1 MQLQIL
7 PEKILLRI
15 ANYLGLQALNSLLR
29 TSHFFFTIL
38 IDHLHAFASHD
49 VSSTPSL
56 CWAAKRGHE
65 PLVHLLLLNPD
76 TDVNIRDVNCSS
88 NTALHHAAMHGHEN
102 IVQLLLKNGADINA
116 PNDYRDTPLHFA
128 ISSKYHQYDRITAVL
143 ETRTPRPSIS
153 KLDLHLELGSGSEKM
168 KALHHASDRASEAI
182 VRILLSAGAD
192 VHAAGFKGRTPLH
205 VAAVQ
210 DRGWDSRSP
219 TIATLLLDYSAPL
232 EARDSKGRTPLSL
245 ASKYCFTSMV
255 ELLLSHGADVDSVN
269 HRGGTPLVE
278 LFSAGITEEGIIR
291 TLLDEGANIDARD
304 NDGLT
309 ALHHAVV
316 LEPEVPEIVG
326 LLLEKGADVNVR
338 DGGDASALHKAAGL
352 NNVQTVEML
361 VREGAD
367 VHAEDEEGDTAL
379 EWAVLTR
386 SSGVVKVLLESG
398 AGEGGDGGERKKG
411 I

>member
-7 PEKILLRI
+7 PKTILLRI
-15 ANYLGLQALNSLLR
+15 ANYLSLPILNSLLR
-29 TSHFFFTIL
+29 TSHHFYTIL
-38 IDHLHAFASHD
+38 TNYLHALASHD

-65 PLVHLLLLNPD
+65 SLVRLLLSNPD
-76 TDVNIRDVNCSS
+76 TDVNIRDVSCSS
-88 NTALHHAAMHGHEN
+88 NTALHHAAMHGHES

-143 ETRTPRPSIS
+143 ETRTPRPSVS
-153 KLDLHLELGSGSEKM
+153 ELESHLELSSGSEKM
-168 KALHHASDRASEAI
+168 RELHYASDRASEAI

-205 VAAVQ
+205 VEAMQ
-210 DRGWDSRSP
+210 DRGWESRST
-219 TIATLLLDYSAPL
+219 TIATLLLSSSAPL
-232 EARDSKGRTPLSL
+232 EARDNKGRTPLSL
-245 ASKYCFTSMV
+245 ASKYCFISMV
-255 ELLLSHGADVDSVN
+255 GLLLSHGANVDSVN

-278 LFSAGITEEGIIR
+278 LFSAGIMEEGIIR
-291 TLLDEGANIDARD
+291 TLLKEGADIDARD

-316 LEPEVPEIVG
+316 LEPEAPQIVG
-326 LLLEKGADVNVR
+326 LLLENGADVNVR
-338 DGGDASALHKAAGL
+338 DEGDASALHKAAGL
-352 NNVQTVEML
+352 DNVRTVEML

-367 VHAEDEEGDTAL
+367 VHAEDKEGDTAL

-386 SSGVVKVLLESG
+386 SRGVVKVLLENG
-398 AGEGGDGGERKKG
+398 AGEGGDGRKEEM
-411 I
+411 